1 MTEEKNTETN
11 AGAVA
16 APNSESGQESGQEGR
31 RLFAKPRRAGEE
43 TVWDLMYRAI
53 YQSVMFLLVFAV
65 LSAIAGYMF
74 SGILGVWSAL
84 VAIVAVVLLCLTNP
98 VLVAVLS
105 RMHLRPAAYLT
116 WFLLGWIFKIAI
128 VVVILMGVQ
137 HASWLNPKL
146 CAIFMLIG
154 AAVILGAEIHTAAT
168 SRVPY
173 VDPPAKRDRD
183 DDVKTEYY
191 DD

>member
-1 MTEEKNTETN
+1 MSEETN
-11 AGAVA
+11 VNADETTAT
-16 APNSESGQESGQEGR
+16 SEKMDAKSGGDR
-31 RLFAKPRRAGEE
+31 HLFAKPRRAGEE

-116 WFLLGWIFKIAI
+116 WFLLGWMVKIGI
-128 VVVILMGVQ
+128 VVVILLGVQ

-146 CAIFMLIG
+146 SAVFMLIG
-154 AAVILGAEIHTAAT
+154 AAVILAAEIHTAAT

-173 VDPPAKRDRD
+173 VDPPVKRDRD
-183 DDVKTEYY
+183 DD
-191 DD
+191 